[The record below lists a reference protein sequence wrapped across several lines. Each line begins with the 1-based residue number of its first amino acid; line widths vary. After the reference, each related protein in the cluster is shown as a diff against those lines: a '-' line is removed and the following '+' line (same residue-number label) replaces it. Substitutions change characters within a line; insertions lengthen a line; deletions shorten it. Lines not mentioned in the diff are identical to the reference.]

1 MFFSELQNG
10 QAVTTPVDNVIFD
23 HECDVLVAGLGTAGA
38 LAAVAA
44 AEAGAAVVGVERLKM
59 CGGTATGGGVFGYY
73 YGLPGGRFEEIDKTC
88 VDLSKRNFVGGNNN
102 HHPYAK
108 SFAIEQAMADAG
120 AEIIYEAAVVGIY
133 LNDNTICGVKI
144 INQSGPENISCKALV
159 DGSGD
164 GEVSAAAGAEYEIG
178 REIDGQPQPFS
189 SIRVFAREDGHLGL
203 ANFDAGYVLPDNADD
218 LTRGLLK
225 ANALH
230 RGGIE
235 NFGDR
240 LLWITLPPGP
250 REGRMIKCDFTLKF
264 FDFIKGE
271 RCQDPIIYAH
281 TNFDSHTQDWAFESN
296 IIKDWMVGAS
306 LWGYVFNIPLPAEV
320 MFARGFTNLLCPGR
334 NLSVD
339 HDMACAVRMQRCLQK
354 LGEAAGVI
362 AAEAALQ
369 EKDIRE
375 FDRVALI
382 AALTKSGA
390 LNTPD
395 ELPDDTMETDSEVL
409 NEMLKSEAP
418 GVAIWVTS
426 QNLPKYREMLA
437 DGLKSDDDHYSRNCA
452 MALGLGG
459 DDTAIP
465 KLIEIVKDRD
475 SFEPKSSRSH
485 NQRRLYGALHL
496 LGQTGNPEVID
507 SLIEFLKTPDL
518 DMQEFSHT
526 MMALL
531 NLGDGCLNL
540 QIRISDVLTG
550 ALGDGCQ
557 EYKLLLKNSSS
568 TGYRAYVDMTEFMRK
583 ILKERLKQW
592 SNL

>member
-1 MFFSELQNG
+1 MFYSELQNG
-10 QAVTTPVDNVIFD
+10 QAVKTSVENVVFD

-38 LAAVAA
+38 LAAVSA
-44 AEAGAAVVGVERLKM
+44 AEAGASVIGVERLKI
-59 CGGTATGGGVFGYY
+59 CGGTATGGGVYGYY
-73 YGLPGGRFEEIDKTC
+73 YGLPGGRFEEIDKIS
-88 VDLSKRNFVGGNNN
+88 VELSNKNFVARSYDR
-102 HHPYAK
+102 HPFAK
-108 SFAIEQAMADAG
+108 SFAIEQAMTAAG
-120 AEIIYEAAVVGIY
+120 AEIIYEAAVVGVY
-133 LNDNTICGVKI
+133 LNGNTVCGVKI
-144 INQSGPENISCKALV
+144 ITESGPENIGCKALV

-164 GEVSAAAGAEYEIG
+164 GEVSAAAGADYEVG

-189 SIRVFAREDGHLGL
+189 SIRVFANENGTLGL
-203 ANFDAGYVLPDNADD
+203 ANFDAGYVLPDNAAD

-235 NFGDR
+235 KFGDR

-250 REGRMIKCDFTLKF
+250 REGRLIKCDYTSRFL
-264 FDFIKGE
+264 DFIKGE

-320 MFARGFTNLLCPGR
+320 MFASGLTNLLCPGR

-339 HDMACAVRMQRCLQK
+339 HDMACAIRMQRCLQK
-354 LGEAAGVI
+354 LGEAAGII

-369 EKDIRE
+369 AKDIRE
-375 FDRVALI
+375 FDR
-382 AALTKSGA
+382 AALTAALKKSGA
-390 LNTPD
+390 LNSPD
-395 ELPDDTMETDSEVL
+395 ELPDDAMATDPEVL
-409 NEMLKSEAP
+409 NEMLKTEAP

-426 QNLPKYREMLA
+426 QNLPEYRNMLL
-437 DGLKSDDDHYSRNCA
+437 DGLQSDDVHYSRNCA

-459 DDTAIP
+459 DDAAIS
-465 KLIEIVKDRD
+465 KLTEIVEARD
-475 SFEPKSSRSH
+475 PFEPKSSRSH
-485 NQRRLYGALHL
+485 NQRRLLGALHL
-496 LGQTGNPEVID
+496 LGQTGKPEVID
-507 SLIEFLKTPDL
+507 TLVDFLEKPDL

-540 QIRISDVLTG
+540 QTRISDVLTS
-550 ALGDGCQ
+550 ALGDDCK

-568 TGYRAYVDMTEFMRK
+568 TGYRAFVDMTEFMRK
-583 ILKERLKQW
+583 VLKDHLKQW
-592 SNL
+592 SDL

>member
-1 MFFSELQNG
+1 MFYSELQNG
-10 QAVTTPVDNVIFD
+10 HAVKTPVDNVVFD
-23 HECDVLVAGLGTAGA
+23 RECDVLVAGLGTAGA

-44 AEAGAAVVGVERLKM
+44 AEAGASVVGVERLKM

-73 YGLPGGRFEEIDKTC
+73 YGLPGGRFEGIDK
-88 VDLSKRNFVGGNNN
+88 VSVELSNKNFVGGNNN
-102 HHPYAK
+102 RHPYAK
-108 SFAIEQAMADAG
+108 SFAIEQAMTAAG

-144 INQSGPENISCKALV
+144 ISESGPVNISCKALV

-178 REIDGQPQPFS
+178 RDIDGQPQPFS
-189 SIRVFAREDGHLGL
+189 SIRVFATESGHLGL

-235 NFGDR
+235 KFGDR

-250 REGRMIKCDFTLKF
+250 REGRLIKCDYTLEF
-264 FDFIKGE
+264 YDFIKGG
-271 RCQDPIIYAH
+271 RCEDPVVYAH

-320 MFARGFTNLLCPGR
+320 MFASGLTNLLCPGR

-354 LGEAAGVI
+354 LGETAGII

-369 EKDIRE
+369 GKDIRE
-375 FDRVALI
+375 FDRPALI
-382 AALTKSGA
+382 AALKKSGA
-390 LNTPD
+390 LNSPD
-395 ELPDDTMETDSEVL
+395 ELPDDTMETAPEAL

-426 QNLPKYREMLA
+426 RNLPEYRNMLLE
-437 DGLKSDDDHYSRNCA
+437 GLQSDDINYSRNCA
-452 MALGLGG
+452 MALGLGS
-459 DDTAIP
+459 DDVAIP
-465 KLIEIVKDRD
+465 KLTEIVKDRD
-475 SFEPKSSRSH
+475 PFEPKSSRSH
-485 NQRRLYGALHL
+485 NQRRLFGALHL
-496 LGQTGNPEVID
+496 LGQTGDPDVVDTLID
-507 SLIEFLKTPDL
+507 FLALPDL

-540 QIRISDVLTG
+540 QSRISDVLTE
-550 ALGDGCQ
+550 ALGENCK

-568 TGYRAYVDMTEFMRK
+568 TGYRAFVDMTEFMRK
-583 ILKERLKQW
+583 VLKDRLNQW
-592 SNL
+592 GNL